1 MERFPEHESAE
12 LERQIMRRLRLWII
26 GVAAVCLV
34 IGISLGALLSGR
46 PAVAQND
53 ATARTPEALSA
64 SFADIARRV
73 EPSVVKI
80 STVTVA
86 ENQLRR
92 GGRGG
97 GSDEESEIPPDN
109 PLFEMFRQRRAPRG
123 VGSGFIVDPR
133 GFIITNKHVV
143 DDATRIIVQLQ
154 SGERLRARLI
164 GADEET
170 DLAVI
175 KVDVEREL
183 PAVRLGNSDEISVG
197 DWVLAIGSPFDLDQ
211 TVTAGIIST
220 KERANTPGAR
230 IFQRF
235 IQTDAAINRGNS
247 GGPLVNMRGE
257 VIGINSQIATTTGDY
272 NGVGFALPSN
282 EATFVYRQ
290 IVDGGGRVR
299 RGYLGIY
306 LQPVRGELARVY
318 NLPETRGAII
328 TDTVEAT
335 SPAGRGGLRIGDIII
350 GFNGQPIA
358 DHRELIN
365 RVATTPIGTT
375 VQLEYLRETGGN
387 NLERRTA
394 SVTLGERPVNPD
406 MPRTERPT
414 REPNTDE
421 ETNDETTTPPN
432 NNTGTRPRLG
442 LTVSELTPQLA
453 AERGLRDV
461 RGLFVSEVDAG
472 SLIEDVLIQQNLP
485 RQNWVIER
493 INRTPVTTRAEFER
507 IINALRP
514 GDPIVL
520 SVAYMNGGRL
530 VHNVV
535 QFTYQ

>member
-1 MERFPEHESAE
+1 MYESPKPETNEV
-12 LERQIMRRLRLWII
+12 ERQIMRRLRVWI
-26 GVAAVCLV
+26 VMMAVVCLAV
-34 IGISLGALLSGR
+34 GLTLGMMLSGR
-46 PAVAQND
+46 PAVAQNE

-80 STVTVA
+80 STVTAA
-86 ENQLRR
+86 ETGGRR
-92 GGRGG
+92 GD
-97 GSDEESEIPPDN
+97 SDEGDLPEDN

-133 GFIITNKHVV
+133 GFIVTNSHVV
-143 DDATRIIVQLQ
+143 ADATRIIVQLQ

-164 GADEET
+164 GSDEET

-183 PAVRLGNSDEISVG
+183 PAARLGNSDEIAVG

-220 KERANTPGAR
+220 KERTNAPNVRT
-230 IFQRF
+230 FQRF

-257 VIGINSQIATTTGDY
+257 VIGVNSQIATTTGDY

-290 IVDGGGRVR
+290 IVDGGRVR
-299 RGYLGIY
+299 RGFLGIY
-306 LQPVRGELARVY
+306 LQPVQAEFARVY
-318 NLPETRGAII
+318 NLPEARGAVV

-335 SPAGRGGLRIGDIII
+335 TPAGRAGLRQGDIII

-365 RVATTPIGTT
+365 KVATTPIGTN
-375 VQLEYLRETGGN
+375 VQIEYLRESGN
-387 NLERRTA
+387 TFERRTA
-394 SVTLGERPVNPD
+394 SVTLGERPVTAD
-406 MPRTERPT
+406 LPRRGQLPP
-414 REPNTDE
+414 REPRPDTE
-421 ETNDETTTPPN
+421 EENAPRRDNAP
-432 NNTGTRPRLG
+432 TRPRLG
-442 LTVSELTPQLA
+442 LTLSELTPQLSG
-453 AERGLRDV
+453 ERNLRDV
-461 RGLFVSEVDAG
+461 RGLLVRDIEPG
-472 SLIEDVLIQQNLP
+472 SLVEDVLIQQTLP
-485 RQNWVIER
+485 RQNWVIQR
-493 INRTPVTTRAEFER
+493 INRTPVTTLAEFER
-507 IINALRP
+507 VVNSLRP
-514 GDPIVL
+514 GDPVVLNIVFR
-520 SVAYMNGGRL
+520 NGDRL
-530 VHNVV
+530 VQNIV